1 MNHPAIAALQNSE
14 GTAQN
19 YINGEWSTPTT
30 DLYLDIINPA
40 TTEALGKVP
49 LSPASEVDRAAQAA
63 AEAFKSWRRT
73 PATERVQYLF
83 KLKALLEE
91 HFEDLAQTITLECGK
106 TLAESKGEMRRAIE
120 NVEVACGIPMMMQGY
135 TSEDIARGIDE
146 HMVRQPLGVV
156 AIITPFN
163 FPGMIP
169 FWFMPYAIACGN
181 TCIIKP
187 SERVPLTM
195 QKVFRLL
202 EQTELPKG
210 VINLVNGAK
219 EVVDALLDHAAI
231 RAISFVGSSAI
242 AKYVYSRAADN
253 GKRAQCQG
261 GAKNPVIVLPDA
273 DMTMTTRIMADSAF
287 GCAGQRC
294 LAASVAIT
302 VGEAKETFTSA
313 IAEAATTRTV
323 GYGLDAKTQMGPVIT
338 AQSKTRI
345 EGLIQQAT
353 DEGATVLID
362 GRQPKISGYEQG
374 YFVRPTILQ
383 NINPTGEI
391 AKTEIFGPVLSLIH
405 LESIDAAIALVNQSQ
420 YGNMASLFTSS
431 GGAARK
437 FRYEAEA
444 GNIGINIGVAAP
456 MAFFPFS
463 GWKESFFG
471 DLHGQG
477 AHAIEFFTQ
486 TKVIVERWQD
496 WTRQF

>member
-1 MNHPAIAALQNSE
+1 MNLSTAEPASF
-14 GTAQN
+14 GMVQN
-19 YINGEWSTPTT
+19 YIDGEWTTPNTEH
-30 DLYLDIINPA
+30 YLEVINPA
-40 TTEALGKVP
+40 TIETLAKVP
-49 LSPASEVDRAAQAA
+49 LSPASEIDRATQAAQAA
-63 AEAFKSWRRT
+63 FQTWRRT
-73 PATERVQYLF
+73 PATERIQYLF

-91 HFEDLAQTITLECGK
+91 NFENLAEIITLECGK
-106 TLAESKGEMRRAIE
+106 TLAESKGELRRAIE
-120 NVEVACGIPMMMQGY
+120 NVEVACGIPILMQGY
-135 TSEDIARGIDE
+135 NSEDIARGIDE
-146 HMVRQPLGVV
+146 HMIRQPLGVV
-156 AIITPFN
+156 GIITPFN

-169 FWFMPYAIACGN
+169 FWFFPYAIACGN

-195 QKVFRLL
+195 QQVFQLL
-202 EQTELPKG
+202 EKTGLPKG

-219 EVVDALLDHAAI
+219 EAVDALLDHPAI
-231 RAISFVGSSAI
+231 RAISFVGSTPI
-242 AKYVYSRAADN
+242 AKYVYSRAAAN

-273 DMTMTTRIMADSAF
+273 DIAMTTKIMADSAF

-302 VGEAKETFTSA
+302 VGEAKQTFTDA
-313 IAEAATTRTV
+313 IADAATSRQV
-323 GYGLDAKTQMGPVIT
+323 GYGLNSGVQMGPVIT
-338 AQSKTRI
+338 AQSKMRI
-345 EGLIQQAT
+345 ESIIGQAET
-353 DEGATVLID
+353 EGASVLVD
-362 GRQPKISGYEQG
+362 GRQPKISGFEQG
-374 YFVRPTILQ
+374 HFVRPTILQ
-383 NINPTGEI
+383 NIDPVGEI

-405 LESIDAAIALVNQSQ
+405 LDTIEDAIALINQSQ

-431 GGAARK
+431 GAAARK

-477 AHAIEFFTQ
+477 WQAIEFFTQ